1 VHIEGRTRDFQVLG
15 LSVQSDDR
23 CINMRVNG
31 GKVKSDFS
39 VKSRALILALCLAIS
54 ASAHDIITTKL
65 TYTRDISRIFARR
78 CVSCHGENTSV
89 PLTSYEKVRP
99 WAVDI
104 KEQVLSRA
112 MPPWGAV
119 KGFGDLAP
127 DHGLTQEEIMIVA
140 AWVVGGAPE
149 GNPAMLPKLPP
160 SVGPAVPK
168 LRDAGVVTTSVTLA
182 QPLALLGIRPL
193 STSPV
198 ASARIVARLPG
209 GRTQP
214 LLWLYQYDSRQ
225 QRVFAFRTPVLLP
238 AGSVV
243 ECDAPLKYVLEA
255 SAARAT
261 AREPQR

>member
-1 VHIEGRTRDFQVLG
+1 MFRVLALLVHEAAIALQVFE
-15 LSVQSDDR
+15 
-23 CINMRVNG
+23 VNG
-31 GKVKSDFS
+31 REVKSNFS
-39 VKSRALILALCLAIS
+39 VKSLAIALAIS
-54 ASAHDIITTKL
+54 FGIPAFAHDIITTKL

-78 CVSCHGENTSV
+78 CVSCHSENTSV

-140 AWVVGGAPE
+140 AWVIGGAPE
-149 GNPAMLPKLPP
+149 GNPAMLPKSAP
-160 SVGPAVPK
+160 SVMAAAPK
-168 LRDAGVVTTSVTLA
+168 LRDGSVVRDSITLA
-182 QPLALLGIRPL
+182 QPLILLGIRPL

-198 ASARIVARLPG
+198 ASARITARLPE

-225 QRVFAFRTPVLLP
+225 QQVFSFRAPVVLP
-238 AGSVV
+238 AGSVI
-243 ECDAPLKYVLEA
+243 ESDAPLKYALEVRAA
-255 SAARAT
+255 ST
-261 AREPQR
+261 TGPEPKP

>member
-1 VHIEGRTRDFQVLG
+1 MSRRE
-15 LSVQSDDR
+15 
-23 CINMRVNG
+23 
-31 GKVKSDFS
+31 VKSNFR
-39 VKSRALILALCLAIS
+39 VKSLAVVLAISFAIS

-78 CVSCHGENTSV
+78 CVSCHGETTSV

-127 DHGLTQEEIMIVA
+127 DHGLTQEEIMIIA
-140 AWVVGGAPE
+140 AWVIGGAPE
-149 GNPAMLPKLPP
+149 GNPVMLPKSAPT
-160 SVGPAVPK
+160 VIPAAPK
-168 LRDAGVVTTSVTLA
+168 LQDGSVVNDSITLA
-182 QPLALLGIRPL
+182 QPLTLLGIRPL
-193 STSPV
+193 STSRV
-198 ASARIVARLPG
+198 ESARIVARFPE

-225 QRVFAFRTPVLLP
+225 GRVFAFRAPLRLP
-238 AGSVV
+238 TGSVI
-243 ECDAPLKYVLEA
+243 ESDAPLKYALEVP
-255 SAARAT
+255 AAAT
-261 AREPQR
+261 VPALKR

>member
-1 VHIEGRTRDFQVLG
+1 
-15 LSVQSDDR
+15 
-23 CINMRVNG
+23 MRVNG
-31 GKVKSDFS
+31 GRVKSNVSLTF
-39 VKSRALILALCLAIS
+39 RALTLATFLAIS

-127 DHGLTQEEIMIVA
+127 DHGLTQEEIMIIA

-149 GNPAMLPKLPP
+149 GNPAMLPKIPP
-160 SVGPAVPK
+160 NVGAAGPK
-168 LRDAGVVTTSVTLA
+168 LRDAEFVTDRVTLA
-182 QPLALLGIRPL
+182 QPLRLLGIRPF

-198 ASARIVARLPG
+198 PSARIIARLPG

-214 LLWLYQYDSRQ
+214 LLWLYRYDSRQ

-243 ECDAPLKYVLEA
+243 ESDAPLKYALEA

-261 AREPQR
+261 APQPKR

>member
-1 VHIEGRTRDFQVLG
+1 MVRR
-15 LSVQSDDR
+15 
-23 CINMRVNG
+23 
-31 GKVKSDFS
+31 VKSIFS
-39 VKSRALILALCLAIS
+39 VTSRALTLAICLAIS

-78 CVSCHGENTSV
+78 CVSCHGENSSV

-127 DHGLTQEEIMIVA
+127 DHGLTQEEILIIA

-160 SVGPAVPK
+160 SVRAAVPK
-168 LRDAGVVTTSVTLA
+168 LRDAGIVTDRVTLA
-182 QPLALLGIRPL
+182 KPVTLLGIRPL

-198 ASARIVARLPG
+198 ASARIVARLPE
-209 GRTQP
+209 GRTEP
-214 LLWLYQYDSRQ
+214 LLWLYRYDSRQ
-225 QRVFAFRTPVLLP
+225 ERVFAFRRPVLLP

-243 ECDAPLKYVLEA
+243 ESDAPLKYALEA
-255 SAARAT
+255 PVAGAIAP
-261 AREPQR
+261 EPKR